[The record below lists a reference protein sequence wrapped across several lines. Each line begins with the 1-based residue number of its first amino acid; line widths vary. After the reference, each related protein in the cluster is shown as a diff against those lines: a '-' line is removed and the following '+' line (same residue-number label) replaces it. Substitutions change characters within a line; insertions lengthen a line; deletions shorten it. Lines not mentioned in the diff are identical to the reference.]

1 MNKQLLT
8 ALSAVPLVAAGIV
21 LNPVSAQAAQINP
34 PTNGVF
40 DFSDVYGISSVD
52 GSGNGVRVK
61 IVGNTV
67 TFDFVP
73 PSGNG
78 IGGYDVDF
86 VTGAFSE
93 FGGIDGEIKD
103 FTTPVLLPNTSAT
116 LNIDNFLS
124 LGNGN
129 FFDLANLYAPIFE
142 EQTVNLPLGGTVTS
156 TTIRFIVDGTFQSST
171 GSNYAGLGI
180 FTANF
185 VGLNTNQVLGL
196 ASSPNG
202 ILTPYSATF
211 EAVPEPM
218 TMLGVG
224 TALGF
229 GALFKRKNAKK
240 ENKG

>member
-1 MNKQLLT
+1 MNKQLFT
-8 ALSAVPLVAAGIV
+8 VLSALPLVGSAIV
-21 LNPVSAQAAQINP
+21 LNPLSAQAAQINP
-34 PTNGVF
+34 PTNGIF
-40 DFSDVYGISSVD
+40 DFSDVYGISSIN
-52 GSGNGVRVK
+52 GATNGVRVR
-61 IVGNTV
+61 IVGNNV

-73 PSGNG
+73 PSGSGNG
-78 IGGYDVDF
+78 IYNVDS
-86 VTGAFSE
+86 VSGAFTD
-93 FGGIDGEIKD
+93 FGNPPFTTNREIKD
-103 FTTPVLLPNTSAT
+103 FTTPLLSPGQSAA
-116 LNIDNFLS
+116 LNIDNFLT
-124 LGNGN
+124 LGDGN
-129 FFDLANLYAPIFE
+129 FFDLANLYAPTFN
-142 EQTVNLPLGGTVTS
+142 EQTLPSGVTS

-171 GSNYAGLGI
+171 GSDYAGLGI

-185 VGLNTNQVLGL
+185 VGLNTQQVL
-196 ASSPNG
+196 ARAASPNG

>member
-8 ALSAVPLVAAGIV
+8 AFSAVPLVAAGIV

-34 PTNGVF
+34 PTNREF
-40 DFSDVYGISSVD
+40 DFSDVYGISSID
-52 GSGNGVRVK
+52 GSRNGVRVK

-78 IGGYDVDF
+78 TGGYDVDS
-86 VTGAFSE
+86 VSGAFSE
-93 FGGIDGEIKD
+93 FGGRNGTIQD
-103 FTTPVLLPNTSAT
+103 FTTPLLAPNTSVA
-116 LNIDNFLS
+116 LNIDNFLT
-124 LGNGN
+124 LGDGN
-129 FFDLANLYAPIFE
+129 FFDLTNLYAPTFNQ
-142 EQTVNLPLGGTVTS
+142 QTLPTGVTS

-171 GSNYAGLGI
+171 GREYAGLGI

-185 VGLNTNQVLGL
+185 VGLTTQQVLARA
-196 ASSPNG
+196 ASRNG